1 MHDMTMQAVNIGPE
15 FGKENLKMV
24 DLPKPTPQEG
34 EVVVKITHAGVN
46 PIDYGVIHGRIV
58 YNLTPIPHIPGSE
71 AIGEVETDGK
81 LFRKGDRVMI
91 YNRVFDGTCKMCRSH
106 MEHLCSN
113 GGILGVVTQGVYTE
127 YISISEKNLFH
138 IPGSMSD
145 EVAVSLPIGAL
156 TSYRALMRAG
166 AKPGQSILIYG
177 ASGNTGIFASQLAS
191 LMGLEVYGVS
201 RKGWIKDYGCV
212 EGFRTG
218 EVPGDFKA
226 DIVINSIG
234 AEYWQEAVS
243 HVATAGKLVSFGV
256 QTGKDTALD
265 IARLYTSE
273 MSIIGSTG
281 GSLKDMTSLLSIA
294 QNHELKAPVASRM
307 NMKEVRKAM
316 EEFEKIRNGRL
327 LLVTS

>member
-1 MHDMTMQAVNIGPE
+1 MQAVNIGPE
-15 FGKENLKMV
+15 FGKENLKLV
-24 DLPKPTPQEG
+24 DIPKPAPGEG
-34 EVVVKITHAGVN
+34 KVLVKITHAGVN

-138 IPGSMSD
+138 IPESMSD

-191 LMGLEVYGVS
+191 LMGLEVYGVY
-201 RKGWIKDYGCV
+201 RKGWIKDYGCI
-212 EGFRTG
+212 EGFKTG
-218 EVPGDFKA
+218 EVPEDFKA
-226 DIVINSIG
+226 DIVMNSIG
-234 AEYWQEAVS
+234 ASYWQEAVS
-243 HVATAGKLVSFGV
+243 HLATAGKLVSFGV

-265 IARLYTSE
+265 IAKLYTSE

-281 GSLKDMTSLLSIA
+281 GSLKDMTNLLRITE
-294 QNHELKAPVASRM
+294 NHELKAPVASRM
-307 NMKEVRKAM
+307 QMKDVRKAM